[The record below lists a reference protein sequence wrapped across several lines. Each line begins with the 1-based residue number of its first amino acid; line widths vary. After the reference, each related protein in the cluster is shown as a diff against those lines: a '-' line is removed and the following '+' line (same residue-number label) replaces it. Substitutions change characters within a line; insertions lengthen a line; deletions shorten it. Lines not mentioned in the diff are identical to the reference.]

1 MTTPVRDI
9 LGQPRGLAWLA
20 GTQFWEAFSL
30 YGMQALLTLY
40 MVGQLLMPGHA
51 ENVVG
56 LAATRAAIESIT
68 GPLSTQ
74 AFAVQLF
81 GLWAGLVRFTP
92 VFGGLL
98 GDRLLGRRRTIM
110 LGCVLMTLGH
120 FCMAFDGSFLA
131 ALFLLM
137 LGTGCANSNLFSQV
151 GALYPP
157 EDRRRDDGLQLYY
170 FVLNCGAF
178 IAPIICGWMGAAL
191 GWHQAFALAG
201 FGMLAGLLV
210 YTQSGPEG
218 VADFLIVLGASLLA
232 TAIFLALAAFLSADA
247 FGRRRTR
254 ALALALVVWLA
265 CEVFIDLAALGFA
278 TFLSSGAASRV
289 VILASLINP
298 IGALRTGALLLVEG
312 TGAFGAA
319 SLALLRFTH
328 GPAGAAGL
336 IALSLLCWIALPAW
350 WAGRRLERADI

>member
-1 MTTPVRDI
+1 MNLRLFAAEELKIALRSRWTQIFAAVFAVLACGVSGAGYVISGGHGVQDFSRTAASLVHLVVLIVPLISLMLGVLSLSLERGAAEVVFALPVS
-9 LGQPRGLAWLA
+9 RGTILA
-20 GTQFWEAFSL
+20 G
-30 YGMQALLTLY
+30 
-40 MVGQLLMPGHA
+40 
-51 ENVVG
+51 
-56 LAATRAAIESIT
+56 
-68 GPLSTQ
+68 
-74 AFAVQLF
+74 
-81 GLWAGLVRFTP
+81 
-92 VFGGLL
+92 
-98 GDRLLGRRRTIM
+98 RLLG
-110 LGCVLMTLGH
+110 L
-120 FCMAFDGSFLA
+120 FLA
-131 ALFLLM
+131 L
-137 LGTGCANSNLFSQV
+137 
-151 GALYPP
+151 
-157 EDRRRDDGLQLYY
+157 
-170 FVLNCGAF
+170 
-178 IAPIICGWMGAAL
+178 
-191 GWHQAFALAG
+191 ALAQSFG
-201 FGMLAGLLV
+201 FGLAGLLV

-218 VADFLIVLGASLLA
+218 VTDFLIVLGASLLA

>member
-1 MTTPVRDI
+1 MNLRLFAAEELKIALRSRWTQIFAAVFAVLACGVSGAGYVISGGHGVQDFSRTAASLVHLVVLIVPLISLI
-9 LGQPRGLAWLA
+9 LGVLSLSLERGAAEVVFALPVSRGTILA
-20 GTQFWEAFSL
+20 G
-30 YGMQALLTLY
+30 
-40 MVGQLLMPGHA
+40 
-51 ENVVG
+51 
-56 LAATRAAIESIT
+56 
-68 GPLSTQ
+68 
-74 AFAVQLF
+74 
-81 GLWAGLVRFTP
+81 
-92 VFGGLL
+92 
-98 GDRLLGRRRTIM
+98 RLLG
-110 LGCVLMTLGH
+110 L
-120 FCMAFDGSFLA
+120 FLA
-131 ALFLLM
+131 L
-137 LGTGCANSNLFSQV
+137 
-151 GALYPP
+151 
-157 EDRRRDDGLQLYY
+157 
-170 FVLNCGAF
+170 
-178 IAPIICGWMGAAL
+178 
-191 GWHQAFALAG
+191 ALAQSFG
-201 FGMLAGLLV
+201 FGLAGLLV

-218 VADFLIVLGASLLA
+218 VTDFLIVLGASLLA
-232 TAIFLALAAFLSADA
+232 TAIFLALAALLSADA

>member
-1 MTTPVRDI
+1 MNLRLFAAEELKIALRSRWTQIFAAVFAVLACGVSGAGYVISGGHGVQDFSRTAASLVHLVVLIVPLISLMLGVLSLSLERGAAEVVFALPVS
-9 LGQPRGLAWLA
+9 RGTILA
-20 GTQFWEAFSL
+20 G
-30 YGMQALLTLY
+30 
-40 MVGQLLMPGHA
+40 
-51 ENVVG
+51 
-56 LAATRAAIESIT
+56 
-68 GPLSTQ
+68 
-74 AFAVQLF
+74 
-81 GLWAGLVRFTP
+81 
-92 VFGGLL
+92 
-98 GDRLLGRRRTIM
+98 RLLG
-110 LGCVLMTLGH
+110 L
-120 FCMAFDGSFLA
+120 FLA
-131 ALFLLM
+131 L
-137 LGTGCANSNLFSQV
+137 
-151 GALYPP
+151 
-157 EDRRRDDGLQLYY
+157 
-170 FVLNCGAF
+170 
-178 IAPIICGWMGAAL
+178 
-191 GWHQAFALAG
+191 ALAQSFG
-201 FGMLAGLLV
+201 FGLAGLLV